1 MTTPA
6 KRGPGRPRKEQ
17 APTKASPRLTSDQL
31 DKIKHADVSNLI
43 RKVKSGKTL
52 TASERKMLEQAAQVD
67 DGPVPELVTTSRLAQ
82 IFQINR
88 KTIAQWRSE
97 NRPGVPAKVGN
108 KEPIAEWRAWF
119 AANPSAGHFDG
130 KPRRDRETLLCEKL
144 EVEIE
149 IKKIELEV
157 ESGKF
162 VSQESQRADGQ
173 KLGLVLQGMML
184 KMASDLTPVL
194 AGRPAG
200 EVGKAIDKYARE
212 KLVEL
217 SQYAP
222 DTLP

>member
-1 MTTPA
+1 MTPA
-6 KRGPGRPRKEQ
+6 KRKAGRPKA
-17 APTKASPRLTSDQL
+17 APMLTGDQL
-31 DKIKHADVSNLI
+31 DQIKKKDIANLI
-43 RKVKSGKTL
+43 GKVRQGKSL
-52 TASERKMLEQAAQVD
+52 TAAERKILESAAGTDHVER
-67 DGPVPELVTTSRLAQ
+67 ELVSMTRLAEL
-82 IFQINR
+82 FQVSR
-88 KTIAQWRSE
+88 KTIYQWRNE
-97 NRPGVPAKVGN
+97 GRQGVPEKVGA
-108 KEPIAEWRAWF
+108 KEDVAAWRSWF
-119 AANPSAGHFDG
+119 AANPSAGHYDG

-144 EVEIE
+144 EVEID

-173 KLGLVLQGMML
+173 KLGLVLQGMLL
-184 KMASDLTPVL
+184 KMAGDLTPVL

-200 EVGKAIDKYARE
+200 EVKKAIDKYARE

>member
-1 MTTPA
+1 MTPA
-6 KRGPGRPRKEQ
+6 KRKAGRPKA
-17 APTKASPRLTSDQL
+17 APMLTGDQL
-31 DKIKHADVSNLI
+31 DQIKKKDIANLI
-43 RKVKSGKTL
+43 SKVRQGKSL
-52 TASERKMLEQAAQVD
+52 TAAERKILESAAGAD
-67 DGPVPELVTTSRLAQ
+67 HAERELVSMTRLAEL
-82 IFQINR
+82 FQVSR
-88 KTIAQWRSE
+88 KTIYQWRNE
-97 NRPGVPAKVGN
+97 GRQGVPEKVGA
-108 KEPIAEWRAWF
+108 KEDVAAWRSWF
-119 AANPSAGHFDG
+119 AANPSAGHYDG

-144 EVEIE
+144 EVEID

-173 KLGLVLQGMML
+173 KLGLVLQGILL
-184 KMASDLTPVL
+184 KMAGDLTPVL

-200 EVGKAIDKYARE
+200 EVKKAIDKYARE

>member
-173 KLGLVLQGMML
+173 KLGVILQGIIM
-184 KMASDLTPVL
+184 KMSGDLTPVL

-200 EVGKAIDKYARE
+200 EVKKAIDKYARE

-222 DTLP
+222 DALP

>member
-1 MTTPA
+1 MTPA
-6 KRGPGRPRKEQ
+6 KRKAGGPKVTPM
-17 APTKASPRLTSDQL
+17 LTGDQL
-31 DKIKHADVSNLI
+31 NQIKKKDIANLI
-43 RKVKSGKTL
+43 GKVRQGKSL
-52 TASERKMLEQAAQVD
+52 TAAERKILESAAGVEPID
-67 DGPVPELVTTSRLAQ
+67 REIVSITRLAEL
-82 IFQINR
+82 FQISR
-88 KTIAQWRSE
+88 KTIYQWRNE
-97 NRPGVPAKVGN
+97 GRQGIPEKVGT
-108 KEPIAEWRAWF
+108 KEDAAAWRSWF
-119 AANPSAGHFDG
+119 AANPSAGHYDG

-144 EVEIE
+144 EVEID

-200 EVGKAIDKYARE
+200 EVKKAIAKYARE

-217 SQYAP
+217 SFYDPNAIIP
-222 DTLP
+222 TP

>member
-1 MTTPA
+1 MTPA
-6 KRGPGRPRKEQ
+6 KRKAGRPKV
-17 APTKASPRLTSDQL
+17 APMLTGDQL
-31 DKIKHADVSNLI
+31 DQIKKKDIANLI
-43 RKVKSGKTL
+43 GKVRQGKSL
-52 TASERKMLEQAAQVD
+52 TAAERKILESAAGTDHVER
-67 DGPVPELVTTSRLAQ
+67 ELVSITRIAEL
-82 IFQINR
+82 FQVSR
-88 KTIAQWRSE
+88 KTIHQWRNE
-97 NRPGVPAKVGN
+97 GRQGVPEKVGT
-108 KEPIAEWRAWF
+108 KEDVAAWRSWF
-119 AANPSAGHFDG
+119 AANPSAGHYDG

-144 EVEIE
+144 EVEID

-173 KLGLVLQGMML
+173 KLGLVLQGMLL
-184 KMASDLTPVL
+184 KMAGDLTPVL

-200 EVGKAIDKYARE
+200 EVKKAIDKYARE

>member
-1 MTTPA
+1 MTPA
-6 KRGPGRPRKEQ
+6 KRKAGSPKV
-17 APTKASPRLTSDQL
+17 APMLTGDQL
-31 DKIKHADVSNLI
+31 DQIKKKDIANLI
-43 RKVKSGKTL
+43 GKVRQGKSL
-52 TASERKMLEQAAQVD
+52 TAAERKILESAAGTDHVER
-67 DGPVPELVTTSRLAQ
+67 ELVSITRIAEL
-82 IFQINR
+82 FQVSR
-88 KTIAQWRSE
+88 KTIHQWRNE
-97 NRPGVPAKVGN
+97 GRQGVPEKVGT
-108 KEPIAEWRAWF
+108 KEDVAAWRSWF
-119 AANPSAGHFDG
+119 AANPSAGHYDG

-144 EVEIE
+144 EVEID

-173 KLGLVLQGMML
+173 KLGLVLQGMLL
-184 KMASDLTPVL
+184 KMAGDLTPVL

-200 EVGKAIDKYARE
+200 EVKKAIDKYARE

>member
-1 MTTPA
+1 MTPA
-6 KRGPGRPRKEQ
+6 KRKAGRPKA
-17 APTKASPRLTSDQL
+17 APKAAPMLTSDQL
-31 DKIKHADVSNLI
+31 DQIKKKDIANLI
-43 RKVKSGKTL
+43 GKVRQGKSL
-52 TASERKMLEQAAQVD
+52 TAAERKILESAAGTDHVER
-67 DGPVPELVTTSRLAQ
+67 ELVSITRIAEL
-82 IFQINR
+82 FQVSR
-88 KTIAQWRSE
+88 KTIYQWRNE
-97 NRPGVPAKVGN
+97 GRQGVPEKVGT
-108 KEPIAEWRAWF
+108 KEDVAAWRSWF
-119 AANPSAGHFDG
+119 AANPSAGHYDG

-144 EVEIE
+144 EVEID

-173 KLGLVLQGMML
+173 KLGLVLQGMLL
-184 KMASDLTPVL
+184 KMAGDLTPVL

-200 EVGKAIDKYARE
+200 EVKKAIDKYARE

>member
-1 MTTPA
+1 MTPP
-6 KRGPGRPRKEQ
+6 KRKAGRPKS
-17 APTKASPRLTSDQL
+17 AAMLTGDQL
-31 DKIKHADVSNLI
+31 DQIKKKDIANLI
-43 RKVKSGKTL
+43 GKVRQGKSL
-52 TASERKMLEQAAQVD
+52 TAAERKILESAAGTDHVEL
-67 DGPVPELVTTSRLAQ
+67 ELVSITRIAEL
-82 IFQINR
+82 FQVSR
-88 KTIAQWRSE
+88 KTIYQWRNE
-97 NRPGVPAKVGN
+97 GRQGIPEKVGT
-108 KEPIAEWRAWF
+108 KEDVAAWRSWF
-119 AANPSAGHFDG
+119 AANPSAGHYDG

-144 EVEIE
+144 EVEID

-184 KMASDLTPVL
+184 KMAGDLAPVL

-200 EVGKAIDKYARE
+200 EVKKAIDKYARE